1 MKLLVENICKSFAGH
16 RVLNG
21 VSFAF
26 PAVQTLALIGPSGG
40 GKSTLLR
47 ILAGLEYP
55 DDTNCRVVIDDEPV
69 VYREDALARHRRTV
83 GTVFQSYNLFPHLTA
98 LQNVTLPLEKV
109 HHLSKAEARETAM
122 QTLTRFRLAQ
132 HAQKKPAELSGGQR
146 QRVAI
151 ARAVAIKPRLLF
163 FDEPTSA
170 LDPEMTGG
178 VLELIEELRDEGRD
192 FVLVTHEM
200 GFARRV
206 ADQVAVLA
214 EGGIVEAGTSAQIFE
229 APAQEV
235 SRQFLAKVL
244 NYHA

>member
-1 MKLLVENICKSFAGH
+1 MKLLVENVSKTFAGH
-16 RVLNG
+16 RVLNH
-21 VSFAF
+21 VSFDF
-26 PAVQTLALIGPSGG
+26 NEVQTLALIGPSGG

-55 DDTNCRVVIDDEPV
+55 DDTRCRVVIDDEPV
-69 VYREDALARHRRTV
+69 VYREEALARHRRTI
-83 GTVFQSYNLFPHLTA
+83 GTVFQAYNLFPHLTA

-109 HHLSKAEARETAM
+109 HGFSKAEARAAAM
-122 QTLTRFRLAQ
+122 QTLTRFRLDQ
-132 HAQKKPAELSGGQR
+132 HSHKKPAALSGGQR

-178 VLELIEELRDEGRD
+178 VLELIEELRDEGRN
-192 FVLVTHEM
+192 FILVTHEM

-214 EGGIVEAGTSAQIFE
+214 EGAIVEAGTAAQVFG
-229 APAQEV
+229 APVHAV
-235 SRQFLAKVL
+235 SQQFFAKVL
-244 NYHA
+244 NYHL

>member
-1 MKLLVENICKSFAGH
+1 MQLLVENVSKTFGVH
-16 RVLNG
+16 RVLDG
-21 VSFAF
+21 ISLQFD
-26 PAVQTLALIGPSGG
+26 AVQTLVLIGPSGG

-55 DDTNCRVVIDDEPV
+55 DPAPAFRVEIDGDPV

-83 GTVFQSYNLFPHLTA
+83 GTVFQAYNLFPHLSA

-109 HHLSKAEARETAM
+109 HRLPADEAREIA
-122 QTLTRFRLAQ
+122 LASLRRFRLAE
-132 HAQKKPAELSGGQR
+132 HAHKRPAELSGGQR

-151 ARAVAIKPRLLF
+151 ARAIAIKPRLLF

-170 LDPEMTGG
+170 LDPEMTAG
-178 VLELIEELRDEGRD
+178 VLEVIEELRDEGRD

-206 ADQVAVLA
+206 ADQVALLA
-214 EGGIVEAGTSAQIFE
+214 DGRIMEAGPAAQVFD
-229 APAQEV
+229 APAEEI
-235 SRQFLAKVL
+235 SRNFFARVL
-244 NYHA
+244 KY